1 MGARKCFPGYFG
13 PFGLAQGRHAV
24 AEGQLA
30 VAGPARNHGHS
41 RQDFLRARNK
51 SPGRPSF
58 HSSGVVCRYSGDF
71 SATVGTALAFV
82 AKVCH
87 WTKPR
92 LG

>member
-13 PFGLAQGRHAV
+13 RFGLAHGRRAV

-30 VAGPARNHGHS
+30 VAGPARNLGHS
-41 RQDFLRARNK
+41 RQDFLRARKK

-58 HSSGVVCRYSGDF
+58 HSSAVVCRYSGHL